1 MGSGLIGDL
10 SEGIII
16 IDKAFKILYKNDR
29 VNKIFGLENN
39 NQEILQV
46 QDLLI
51 IKCKEQTSQL
61 NLSDQQKSNVNK
73 ISTLSALT
81 TI

>member
-1 MGSGLIGDL
+1 MNIDQNWKWIIGDL

-16 IDKAFKILYKNDR
+16 IDKVFKILYKNDR

-39 NQEILQV
+39 NSEEILHV

-51 IKCKEQTSQL
+51 IKCDEQTSQRDF
-61 NLSDQQKSNVNK
+61 NDEQK
-73 ISTLSALT
+73 IECQ
-81 TI
+81 